1 MRKKTHNEYIVEL
14 AEKNP
19 NIEAVEEYIG
29 ANIQILHRCK
39 ICGYGSN
46 KEWAPTPNHVLQGGR
61 CPVCTHKIIGPS
73 PEYKNSIWASEY
85 RKIAEYYGVTEYQMK
100 TIMPMSKKKIEV
112 TCPICGYKK
121 LISPHNLFCQGFS
134 CSKCSDGISY
144 PEKFIMSL
152 LNQLNISY
160 VYDKPTNWSQNKR
173 YDFVLN
179 NYNCII
185 ETHGLQH
192 YEECTRGK
200 SLKEEQ
206 ENDLLKEK
214 LAKENGVINYIII
227 DCRESNLN
235 WIKNSVM
242 NSDIPNLLKFIERDV
257 NWEKC
262 SMDAV
267 SSRIKIASDLWNN
280 NKTIGE
286 IAKIMN
292 THHQTI
298 WRWLKKANR
307 CGLCDYTPEK
317 GHKRSIHYGSDNY
330 NACKI
335 IRLSDLKIYNCIKEA
350 APENNITYRIIWSRC
365 QKQKDFM
372 YYDEWLAQQN
382 D

>member
-160 VYDKPTNWSQNKR
+160 VYDKPTKGML
-173 YDFVLN
+173 YLA
-179 NYNCII
+179 
-185 ETHGLQH
+185 E
-192 YEECTRGK
+192 
-200 SLKEEQ
+200 LK
-206 ENDLLKEK
+206 
-214 LAKENGVINYIII
+214 
-227 DCRESNLN
+227 
-235 WIKNSVM
+235 
-242 NSDIPNLLKFIERDV
+242 
-257 NWEKC
+257 
-262 SMDAV
+262 
-267 SSRIKIASDLWNN
+267 
-280 NKTIGE
+280 
-286 IAKIMN
+286 
-292 THHQTI
+292 
-298 WRWLKKANR
+298 
-307 CGLCDYTPEK
+307 
-317 GHKRSIHYGSDNY
+317 
-330 NACKI
+330 
-335 IRLSDLKIYNCIKEA
+335 
-350 APENNITYRIIWSRC
+350 
-365 QKQKDFM
+365 
-372 YYDEWLAQQN
+372 
-382 D
+382 